1 MDIRRSRA
9 ECVERKRIHIRRR
22 RRERRL
28 RRRMRRERLM
38 KMMED
43 FRDRLKKSLSGVVK
57 EFVVNFRKIKV
68 AQKHNSFQNLC
79 VGG

>member
-1 MDIRRSRA
+1 
-9 ECVERKRIHIRRR
+9 
-22 RRERRL
+22 
-28 RRRMRRERLM
+28 M

-68 AQKHNSFQNLC
+68 AQKHNSFQKLC